1 MKIDPEYDLN
11 RALATALRGKSP
23 FVGIPLPGCPALGF
37 DRARLQAALRGVTS
51 TYVEVLTAA
60 EYQAATGQRLGYSDF
75 DGDLGRGGCRRYLC
89 IDGMAAAG
97 RIRTR
102 VTLLAIHPIYWKTW
116 EGRRALDTW
125 IEQARKARVRSQSQI
140 PFADRKQAARAKRGA
155 ATIKRLERELDKLGT
170 EYELQNPAVPRV
182 WTLSNGAR
190 EHLAERFHRLR
201 TTKRQRTVVGAIAAQ
216 ARREAWTSKRLY
228 DKLTAAS
235 YDFTKMSGL
244 TGKARER
251 YGALTFHDYLKH
263 LHRFV
268 RDTGVYLETDLHHRL
283 YERDPFGDKQAWGPE
298 RYQEKLA
305 DMRARQALRTQIASV
320 RELLEQPSNIFTIA
334 ENPVE
339 NGGAE

>member
-89 IDGMAAAG
+89 IEGMAAAG

-155 ATIKRLERELDKLGT
+155 ATIKRL
-170 EYELQNPAVPRV
+170 
-182 WTLSNGAR
+182 
-190 EHLAERFHRLR
+190 
-201 TTKRQRTVVGAIAAQ
+201 
-216 ARREAWTSKRLY
+216 Y

-268 RDTGVYLETDLHHRL
+268 GDTGVYLETDLHHRL